1 MAEGGGGGGGVG
13 GGQPGSLANPKKMKE
28 GVGGRRE
35 EKGCRNDDSHI
46 EQAPHVSDSTFY
58 PLLNS
63 MLSCVCVDE
72 NVPPQSGRR
81 YFPGSNL
88 YTCINKHRF
97 LVSWRVFA
105 SQTNECLSMFLF
117 PGGL

>member
-1 MAEGGGGGGGVG
+1 MVVECGGAARLPNQSKEDEG
-13 GGQPGSLANPKKMKE
+13 
-28 GVGGRRE
+28 RWE

-72 NVPPQSGRR
+72 NVLPQSGRR

-97 LVSWRVFA
+97 LVSW
-105 SQTNECLSMFLF
+105 
-117 PGGL
+117 